1 MFIYLPLV
9 LSILKNKMKKTLPL
23 AAIIILCLC
32 SFISTEKKKTKK
44 PKLVVGIVIDQ
55 MRYDYLTRFA
65 SKYGKD
71 GFNRLLNGG
80 FSLENA
86 HYNYIPT
93 YTAVGHTSIYT
104 GTTPV
109 NHAIISN
116 NWYDKYLKETIY
128 CVDDS
133 NYKTIGNDGNGGKK
147 SPNRMVT
154 TTVTDQLRLAQ
165 NMNGKTIGIAIKD
178 RSAILPAGHTAN
190 AAYWF
195 DGGNKGDWISS
206 SYYLDKLPNW
216 VQKFNDSK
224 IVDNYLAQPW
234 ETLYDINTYTE
245 SIADDNNFEMSF
257 KGEEKP
263 VFPHDIPNLKSKNNN
278 YSIIKAIPAGN
289 SLTTDFAKATI
300 TGENLGQSDFT
311 DFLAV
316 SYSSTDYVGHQFG
329 VASKEIED
337 TYLRLDKDLANLFQ
351 FLDTQVGQGNYTLFL
366 TADHAAVQV
375 PKYLKSVKI
384 PANYFSYK
392 KFKEYVNNITLKY
405 FKSDKLVE
413 NISNFQIFLNK
424 EKIEELKLNTNDVAQ
439 KIADEAINFKGIYKS
454 VTARTLQTTTF
465 TSGILN
471 SLQNGY
477 NQKFSGDILLVP
489 NPSTLS
495 TYYKNGGT
503 SHGSGYSYDTH
514 IPIIFYGNGIKKGTS
529 KKKYEIIDIAPTI
542 SNLLQIEF
550 PNGSTGKIIEE
561 VLN

>member
-1 MFIYLPLV
+1 
-9 LSILKNKMKKTLPL
+9 MKKLITL
-23 AAIIILCLC
+23 AAIALFGLY
-32 SFISTEKKKTKK
+32 SFTPIKKKDPKK
-44 PKLVVGIVIDQ
+44 PKLVIGIVIDQ

-93 YTAVGHTSIYT
+93 YTAVGHASIYT

-133 NYKTIGNDGNGGKK
+133 NYKTVGNDGNGGEK
-147 SPNRMVT
+147 SPQRMLT

-195 DGGNKGDWISS
+195 DGGSKGDWITS
-206 SYYLDKLPNW
+206 SYYLNKLPNW
-216 VQKFNDSK
+216 VRKFNNSK

-263 VFPHDIPNLKSKNNN
+263 VFPHDIPKLKSKNNN

-289 SLTTDFAKATI
+289 SLTTDFAKAAI
-300 TGENLGQSDFT
+300 IGENLGKSDYT

-329 VASKEIED
+329 VASKEVED
-337 TYLRLDKDLANLFQ
+337 TYLRLDKDLANFFQ
-351 FLDTQVGQGNYTLFL
+351 FLDTQVGEGNYTLFL

-375 PKYLKSVKI
+375 PKFLKSVKI

-405 FKSDKLVE
+405 FKSDELVE
-413 NISNFQIFLNK
+413 NISNFQIFLDK
-424 EKIEELKLNTNDVAQ
+424 EKIEELKLNANEVVQRITDQV
-439 KIADEAINFKGIYKS
+439 INYKGIYKS
-454 VTARTLQTTTF
+454 VTARTLQTTSF

-477 NQKFSGDILLVP
+477 NQKFSGDILLIP

-495 TYYKNGGT
+495 TYYKDGGT

-514 IPIIFYGNGIKKGTS
+514 IPIIFYGNGIKKGAS